1 MATMVI
7 ADMTHEELERTFGE
21 ASASLLVLPH
31 SRPERRRRRPA
42 PRRRSSARSRPAAQA
57 R

>member
-21 ASASLLVLPH
+21 ASAALLVLPH
-31 SRPERRRRRPA
+31 SWPEHRRRRPA
-42 PRRRSSARSRPAAQA
+42 PRRRSSLRRRPTAQA